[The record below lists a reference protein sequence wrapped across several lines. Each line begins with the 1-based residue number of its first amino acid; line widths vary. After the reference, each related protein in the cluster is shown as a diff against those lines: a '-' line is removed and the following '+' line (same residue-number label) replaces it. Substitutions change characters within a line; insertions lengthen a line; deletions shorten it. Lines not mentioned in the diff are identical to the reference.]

1 MHHASLELFMLFSL
15 SVLINVLNVNVL
27 NVKNLKN
34 VPNVL
39 VHRSHA
45 RKQKETTSVFHVLNR
60 RVVPPGLPSEVWGRC
75 PVVVSGQEG
84 HNLRF
89 AFDYYLLSSY
99 YSVIFFCAL
108 RTLEMIVFQLLIVN
122 LEGNF
127 M

>member
-1 MHHASLELFMLFSL
+1 ML
-15 SVLINVLNVNVL
+15 I
-27 NVKNLKN
+27 VKNLIN
-34 VPNVL
+34 VPNVE

-60 RVVPPGLPSEVWGRC
+60 RVVPPGLPPEVWGRC

-84 HNLRF
+84 HNLRL
-89 AFDYYLLSSY
+89 AFDYYLISSY
-99 YSVIFFCAL
+99 YSVIFVCPF
-108 RTLEMIVFQLLIVN
+108 RRLEIIVFQLLIVN